1 MKKSMMS
8 KKGSCISFL
17 NGGVKDDAT
26 LELMRISLKKE
37 GDRRERLEKLLSKYE
52 FIRSEERN
60 HIKTIKAN
68 IIVSYLWFSN

>member
-8 KKGSCISFL
+8 KKGSAISFL

-68 IIVSYLWFSN
+68 IIVSTP